1 MSSNATSYYSARKDA
16 LRLKEDTFNDL
27 GQLVVTTFDLYKKI
41 HQLVAPY
48 NTRQQGN
55 LFYIPPSREFFREHI
70 RSSNNLV
77 ESEILNR
84 MIGATVDF
92 YTKHKGKLQL
102 VEPHPSVLH
111 SVQFQAQNF
120 KLTEV
125 ENFASL
131 VPKLNKSFDKTL
143 VRNLVK
149 LEIFDHGNVA
159 PIYFENFKIDKF
171 QYLILRP
178 KMGKTGVPVV
188 KFWEALFFKQPHRYL
203 INHTDAEINPR
214 YVGII

>member
-1 MSSNATSYYSARKDA
+1 MSSNAQSYYSARKDA
-16 LRLKEDTFNDL
+16 LRLKEDTFSDL
-27 GQLVVTTFDLYKKI
+27 GHLVVTSFDLYKKI
-41 HQLVAPY
+41 HRLVAPY

-55 LFYIPPSREFFREHI
+55 LFYIPPTREFFRENI

-111 SVQFQAQNF
+111 SVQFQAQKF

-125 ENFASL
+125 TDFERIL
-131 VPKLNKSFDKTL
+131 PKLNKSFNKTL
-143 VRNLVK
+143 VKNLVK
-149 LEIFDHGNVA
+149 LEIHDHGDIA
-159 PIYFENFKIDKF
+159 PIYFENFKIEKF

-188 KFWEALFFKQPHRYL
+188 KFWEALFFKQPCQYL

>member
-16 LRLKEDTFNDL
+16 LRLKGDTFSDL

-41 HQLVAPY
+41 HRVVAPY
-48 NTRQQGN
+48 NSRQQGN
-55 LFYIPPSREFFREHI
+55 SFYIPPSRDFFRENI
-70 RSSNNLV
+70 RSSNNLI
-77 ESEILNR
+77 EAEILNR
-84 MIGATVDF
+84 MISSTVDF
-92 YTKHKGKLQL
+92 YTKNKGKMQL

-111 SVQFQAQNF
+111 SVQFQAQRF

-125 ENFASL
+125 ENFSRL
-131 VPKLNKSFDKTL
+131 LPQLNKSFDKTS

-149 LEIFDHGNVA
+149 LEILDHGNIA

-188 KFWEALFFKQPHRYL
+188 KFWEALFFKQPHTYL